1 MKTEEELEKLFHCEN
16 LLKQI
21 KEIEEQIPENTAI
34 DNCLVDDIGDITEWI
49 RKNIGEEYV

>member
-34 DNCLVDDIGDITEWI
+34 DNYLVDDIGDITEWI